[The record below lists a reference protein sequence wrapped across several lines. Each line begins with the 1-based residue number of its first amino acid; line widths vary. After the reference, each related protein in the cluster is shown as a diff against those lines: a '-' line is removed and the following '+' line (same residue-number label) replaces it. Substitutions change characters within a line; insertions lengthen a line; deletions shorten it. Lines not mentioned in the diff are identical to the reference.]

1 MKHQSKIRVIFT
13 NIGIWLLFLIFIG
26 FLSLFIEHL
35 AEQCDYS
42 IADFVHDGVHNVIML
57 ILVLVYLLLIRSDT
71 QKEIKTHLPPRKH
84 LSFKLI
90 PILILLGLSYSMLS
104 NSLLNMIHPLQDSL
118 DRLGLTLSKGE
129 FFSSFLTRM
138 FSLQGLSS
146 IVFACIVVPMYEE
159 LFFRGI
165 LLNRFKRAFSFTL
178 SALMSSL
185 LFGLFHI
192 APHLM
197 VYAFIA
203 GLIFSWV
210 YRKTGSLIAPIVV
223 HGASNFMTDVMA
235 NAYHHEALYYT
246 PVTITAAII
255 FIACLAAIY
264 LICRKS
270 EATTDNLNE

>member
-1 MKHQSKIRVIFT
+1 MKHQSKTRVVFT

-26 FLSLFIEHL
+26 FLSLFVEHL

-42 IADFVHDGVHNVIML
+42 IADLVSDGVHNIIML
-57 ILVLVYLLLIRSDT
+57 IWVLIYLLLIRSDT
-71 QKEIKTHLPPRKH
+71 QKEIKTHLPPQKH

-90 PILILLGLSYSMLS
+90 PILILLGLSESMLF
-104 NSLLNMIHPLQDSL
+104 NSLLNMIHPQQDSL
-118 DRLGLTLSKGE
+118 DRLGLATSKGE

-138 FSLQGLSS
+138 FSLHSLSFF
-146 IVFACIVVPMYEE
+146 VFGCIIVPMYEE

-197 VYAFIA
+197 VGAFIA

-223 HGASNFMTDVMA
+223 HGASNFMTHVMS

-246 PVTITAAII
+246 PVTVTAVIV
-255 FIACLAAIY
+255 FTACLAALY
-264 LICRKS
+264 LICRKP
-270 EATTDNLNE
+270 EVTAHE